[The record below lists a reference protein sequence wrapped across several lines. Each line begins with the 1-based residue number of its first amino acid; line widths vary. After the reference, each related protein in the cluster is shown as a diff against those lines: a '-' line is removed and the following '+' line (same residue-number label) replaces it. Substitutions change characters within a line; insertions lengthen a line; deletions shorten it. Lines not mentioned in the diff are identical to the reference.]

1 MKSAAKKKTW
11 ATLNITKKKFED
23 KELPHES
30 FLTTIHKTETRN
42 AFANRMLADIK
53 LRKTQLSRII
63 LAGGFLGALLGK
75 FASRIKKV
83 GVPLAKS
90 ISAPLASMTSISAID
105 SAIQRKMRGEGV
117 DEGTDYIIKVMA
129 SLENSEVLID
139 GINEAVKQEIK
150 KQENW
155 FLDMLGN
162 MLTGKGVMRA
172 GNEYNMGNSF

>member
-1 MKSAAKKKTW
+1 
-11 ATLNITKKKFED
+11 
-23 KELPHES
+23 
-30 FLTTIHKTETRN
+30 
-42 AFANRMLADIK
+42 
-53 LRKTQLSRII
+53 
-63 LAGGFLGALLGK
+63 
-75 FASRIKKV
+75 
-83 GVPLAKS
+83 
-90 ISAPLASMTSISAID
+90 MTSISAID

-139 GINEAVKQEIK
+139 GINEAVKQEIQ